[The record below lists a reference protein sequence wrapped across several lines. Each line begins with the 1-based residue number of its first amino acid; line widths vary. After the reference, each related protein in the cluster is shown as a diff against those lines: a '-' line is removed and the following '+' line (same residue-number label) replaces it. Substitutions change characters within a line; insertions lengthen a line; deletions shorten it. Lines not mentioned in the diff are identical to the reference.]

1 MLFENIKVLSH
12 SRSYMIIFIILIS
25 FFLKAIDKNDVIQGC
40 LHTISHLGGSHGKK
54 TKQKRSLL
62 IFLKLLQRIKVYKLT
77 SVMLKDKFTLIF
89 VA

>member
-1 MLFENIKVLSH
+1 M
-12 SRSYMIIFIILIS
+12 
-25 FFLKAIDKNDVIQGC
+25 
-40 LHTISHLGGSHGKK
+40 ISHLGGSHGKEK
-54 TKQKRSLL
+54 NKQKSSLL